1 MIEITDLEVRNYLV
15 IEQLQIGRGQMVALC
30 GANGA
35 GKSTLLE
42 TLAGYIAPSRG
53 AIQFLGQPI
62 ASYGVAELSQYRSWL
77 AQQSQQRVY
86 LCVNE
91 QLQLA
96 AQSLFGHSRP
106 LAYQV
111 IDEII
116 EQLSLS
122 ALLKRR
128 LVELSGGELQ
138 RVSLASIFIGSD
150 LRLKPEHCLLLL
162 DEPLSALDPQFQHAV
177 IHLLQDR
184 CKQGQ
189 SILLSLHDLN
199 LATFYAM
206 DVLLLHQGR
215 HKIMGPAQQ
224 VLTAPRLAELFGV
237 SMAQININGH
247 TQLILA

>member
-1 MIEITDLEVRNYLV
+1 MIEVTNLKVRNYLV
-15 IEQLQIGRGQMVALC
+15 IEQLRIERGKMVALC

-42 TLAGYIAPSRG
+42 TLAGYIVPNVG
-53 AIQFLGQPI
+53 QVEFLGKSL
-62 ASYGVAELSQYRSWL
+62 ASFSVADLALYRSWL
-77 AQQSQQRVY
+77 SQQPQQRVY
-86 LCVNE
+86 LSVYQ
-91 QLQLA
+91 QLHLCA
-96 AQSLFGHSRP
+96 HTLGDSAQP
-106 LAYQV
+106 LARKV

-116 EQLSLS
+116 EQLSLTP
-122 ALLKRR
+122 LLNRR

-138 RVSLASIFIGSD
+138 RVSLASILVGSD

-162 DEPLSALDPQFQHAV
+162 DEPLSALDPQFQHVV
-177 IHLLQDR
+177 IHLLQSR
-184 CKQGQ
+184 CQQGQ

-215 HKIMGPAQQ
+215 HKITGPAQQ
-224 VLTAPRLAELFGV
+224 VLTAQRLAELFGV
-237 SMAQININGH
+237 SMAQISINGH

>member
-1 MIEITDLEVRNYLV
+1 MIKIQNLKVRSYLD
-15 IEQLQIGRGQMVALC
+15 IEHLQIGRGQMVALC

-42 TLAGYIAPSRG
+42 TLAGYIAPSSG
-53 AIQFLGQPI
+53 EVLFLGQPLVN
-62 ASYGVAELSQYRSWL
+62 YGVADLSQYRSWL

-86 LCVNE
+86 LRVYE

-96 AQSLFGHSRP
+96 AQSLFGHCR
-106 LAYQV
+106 AFAHQV
-111 IDEII
+111 IDEIT

-150 LRLKPEHCLLLL
+150 LRLKPKHCLLLL

-177 IHLLQDR
+177 IHLLQNR
-184 CKQGQ
+184 CQQGQ

-215 HKIMGPAQQ
+215 HKIIGPAQQ

-237 SMAQININGH
+237 SMAQISINGH